1 MAQDKEKIKELTRKI
16 KDLETV
22 LSSRGQQLQD
32 YQDIERIADG
42 NNLFLFCLTFQ
53 KRLRVSMQFMLRR

>member
-22 LSSRGQQLQD
+22 INSRGQQLQD

-42 NNLFLFCLTFQ
+42 ENINIFLY
-53 KRLRVSMQFMLRR
+53 